1 MTCVRSLILYMAI
14 SWKPTVFDLV
24 CLLDRDANS
33 DTVHTGFDIDLL
45 VFVAGDGQGVEE
57 ELGG

>member
-1 MTCVRSLILYMAI
+1 MLNFVGLLYSNAD
-14 SWKPTVFDLV
+14 T
-24 CLLDRDANS
+24 

>member
-1 MTCVRSLILYMAI
+1 MAI